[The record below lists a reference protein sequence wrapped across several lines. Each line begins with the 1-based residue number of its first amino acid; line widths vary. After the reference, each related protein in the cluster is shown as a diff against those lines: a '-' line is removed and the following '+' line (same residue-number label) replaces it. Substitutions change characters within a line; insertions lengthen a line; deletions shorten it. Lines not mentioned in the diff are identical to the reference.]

1 MRTPLSDAA
10 SLVALR
16 RDLHRHPELRFAE
29 QRTAS
34 VLADRMTAAGFQ
46 VQTGVAGTGV
56 VASLGDRSAR
66 PHVLLRADMDAL
78 PVVDLKTADYR
89 STMPGVT
96 HACGHD
102 VHMAAVVGAAERL
115 AADGLPAGRLTIV
128 FQPAEEIPFGEP
140 SGGRAL
146 VETGVLE
153 DPPVDAALSLHCW
166 PSLPVGTI
174 GLDPSVAMGAK
185 DAFRVRIVG
194 RGAHAATPSRG
205 RDAILAASLMVVAL
219 HHLLA
224 REINTDEQAALNVG
238 TIRGGASQSVVPSS
252 VEITGTLRTLDAA
265 VRARL
270 RGAIERTVNG
280 TSAMSGTTVDLE
292 WANEMPPVVNDPR
305 LVRRAR
311 RVLADV
317 PSVQAVRMLDHPPMT
332 VDDFAVYAERVPAL
346 YMKLG
351 ICAGEDPDAC
361 PSLHNGRFD
370 VDERAIAIAADAMAS
385 LARDLLAD
393 PMEEA

>member
-1 MRTPLSDAA
+1 MQTPLTDAA

-29 QRTAS
+29 QRTAA
-34 VLADRMTAAGFQ
+34 VIARRMEDAGFE
-46 VQTGVAGTGV
+46 VRTGVAGTGV

-78 PVVDLKTADYR
+78 PVADLKTVDYR
-89 STMPGVT
+89 STTPGVA

-115 AADGLPAGRLTIV
+115 AASGLPAGRLTVV
-128 FQPAEEIPFGEP
+128 FQPAEEIPFGEA

-146 VETGVLE
+146 IETGVLE
-153 DPPVDAALSLHCW
+153 DPPVDVALGLHCW
-166 PSLPVGTI
+166 PRLPVGTI

-185 DAFRVRIVG
+185 DAFRVRIDG
-194 RGAHAATPSRG
+194 NGAHAATPSRG

-224 REINTDEQAALNVG
+224 REVNADEGAALNVG

-252 VEITGTLRTLDAA
+252 AEITGTIRTLDAD

-270 RGAIERTVNG
+270 RTAVGRTVNG
-280 TSAMSGTTVDLE
+280 TSAMSGTAVVLE

-305 LVRRAR
+305 LVRRAQQ
-311 RVLADV
+311 VLADV
-317 PSVQAVRMLDHPPMT
+317 PSVQAVRLLDHPPMT
-332 VDDFAVYAERVPAL
+332 ADDFALYAERVPAL

-351 ICAGEDPDAC
+351 VCGGEDPEAC

-370 VDERAIAIAADAMAS
+370 VDELAIVIAADAMAS
-385 LARDLLAD
+385 LVRDLLMH
-393 PMEEA
+393 PIEEG